1 MAYLRWSY
9 SNWYIYW
16 DGMNDG
22 LPKDDQLLFVLH
34 KKVHDKDQQVL
45 YTYDTLCD
53 IKTINDLKECL
64 GYNVEIPD
72 EEYEEALEAIRAWIK
87 DVDYAFSDKER

>member
-22 LPKDDQLLFVLH
+22 LPKDDQLLFILH
-34 KKVHDKDQQVL
+34 KKVHFQFPVGMSNRSYYPQEGR
-45 YTYDTLCD
+45 
-53 IKTINDLKECL
+53 I
-64 GYNVEIPD
+64 
-72 EEYEEALEAIRAWIK
+72 
-87 DVDYAFSDKER
+87 